1 MKVVFTIIH
10 GQASV
15 KRGFNHDCTLV
26 SVDMKD
32 ESIIACGIIKDHYAV
47 KRSLTTQY
55 YYKN

>member
-32 ESIIACGIIKDHYAV
+32 ESIIARRIIKDHYAV
-47 KRSLTTQY
+47 KRSPTTQY
-55 YYKN
+55 